1 MSETPDSQ
9 ILTITKIIH
18 HLAKP
23 GLTCQVVYVMKEK
36 GEEEIESSL
45 SYMQLD
51 RNTIPEIANTCMY
64 FVKNR
69 QDWKFEEYGK
79 NKDDEIARKYRTK
92 DVKEIPKTRKIL
104 EDPTNFE
111 QEVSEKL
118 IKNVKFIQFRF
129 FTPDGKKAIFFKK
142 FTGSKFL
149 LKEKLRYHVIR
160 AGILS
165 FSDQNMVDL
174 PREFD
179 CVLYGGHMLIFHEAN
194 FEELFDYQEIHE
206 KDHKEVFK
214 TLEKADYSIIE
225 LEKYK
230 DQCFHDAQKLR
241 KFAAIKEK
249 ELYKM
254 NLSEIKH
261 LVKVRPVNSLHIDPS
276 TKELEF
282 DNVHAFLDFFNDN
295 HLTSPFTKTNYLS
308 QSKSIEST

>member
-1 MSETPDSQ
+1 MSEAHDGH
-9 ILTITKIIH
+9 ILTITKILYHI
-18 HLAKP
+18 AKP
-23 GLTCQVVYVMKEK
+23 GLTCQIVYTMKEK

-51 RNTIPEIANTCMY
+51 RNTIPEIVNTCVY

-79 NKDDEIARKYRTK
+79 NKDDEIAHKYRTK
-92 DVKEIPKTRKIL
+92 DLKEIPKTRKIL
-104 EDPTNFE
+104 EEPIQFE

-129 FTPDGKKAIFFKK
+129 FTSDGKKAIFFKK

-179 CVLYGGHMLIFHEAN
+179 CILYGGQMLIFNEAN

-206 KDHKEVFK
+206 KDHREVFK

-230 DQCFHDAQKLR
+230 EQCFHDPQKLR

-254 NLSEIKH
+254 NLSEIKR
-261 LVKVRPVNSLHIDPS
+261 LVKVRPVNSLHIDS
-276 TKELEF
+276 AAKELEF
-282 DNVHAFLDFFNDN
+282 DTVHAFLDFFNDN